1 MRELKSDSPVQTN
14 FGLPAHLFGQVDLIR
29 TVAHLLSELL
39 SIAGN
44 PNLEIF
50 QALILYFII
59 KVEELLISWY
69 LLISSEHTFVQNGII
84 FSELF
89 FSFFL
94 LILFFSMPY
103 RS

>member
-1 MRELKSDSPVQTN
+1 MRELISDSPVQTN
-14 FGLPAHLFGQVDLIR
+14 FGLLAHLFGQVDLIR

-44 PNLEIF
+44 PNPEIF

-59 KVEELLISWY
+59 KVEELLIS
-69 LLISSEHTFVQNGII
+69 SEHTLVQNGII